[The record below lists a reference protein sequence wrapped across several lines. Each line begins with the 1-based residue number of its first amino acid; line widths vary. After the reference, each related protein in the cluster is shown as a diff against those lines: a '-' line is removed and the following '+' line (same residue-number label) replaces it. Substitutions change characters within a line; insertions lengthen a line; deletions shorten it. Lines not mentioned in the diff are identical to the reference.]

1 MPGRITSMQEWNNK
15 RQQEVSSS
23 VDSVISQRQGVT
35 VSQRVVDNTN
45 TQYHEFLKRETP
57 HRRPLVDKPPST
69 FSHLKTRAKR
79 RQMRKER
86 RQAIE
91 RENARLQRRLQVRA
105 EWCAQPQCNT
115 VMVPQLTLGWV

>member
-23 VDSVISQRQGVT
+23 VDSGSSQRQGVT
-35 VSQRVVDNTN
+35 DSQRVVDNTN

-91 RENARLQRRLQVRA
+91 RENARLQRRLQVCA
-105 EWCAQPQCNT
+105 E
-115 VMVPQLTLGWV
+115 